1 MVSSKVPWF
10 TNELRDL
17 KRKRRKTGE
26 SNEEI
31 WPKKLTSK
39 PFDQFVINILPF
51 LSLLGCS
58 KLSNH
63 VPMGALDLL
72 PLSMLTL
79 SVWRMILESFSSG
92 KIKLIMENSNSI
104 CI

>member
-1 MVSSKVPWF
+1 M
-10 TNELRDL
+10 
-17 KRKRRKTGE
+17 RKFGL
-26 SNEEI
+26 
-31 WPKKLTSK
+31 KKLTSK

-51 LSLLGCS
+51 LRLLGCS

-63 VPMGALDLL
+63 VTVRALDLL

-79 SVWRMILESFSSG
+79 SVWRMSLESFSSG
-92 KIKLIMENSNSI
+92 KIKLVMENIAGI